1 MGDVSIRLPHRRSL
15 KGMLNEV
22 FTLEK
27 TEVHRLDYVFCSD
40 EYLHQL
46 NLEYLNHDTLTDILT
61 FTLSGPGEPVEGEI
75 YISTERVED
84 NARIHQTTFEN
95 ELHRVM
101 VHGILHL
108 CGYEDH
114 TPGEKTA
121 MRKKEDHYLKKLAFS

>member
-61 FTLSGPGEPVEGEI
+61 FPLSGPGEPVEGEI

-101 VHGILHL
+101 IHGILHL

-114 TPGEKTA
+114 TPGEKAA
-121 MRKKEDHYLKKLAFS
+121 MRKKEDHYLKKLASP